1 MLFYEIKVHYSRQT
15 GEDNP
20 GKVKE
25 TYLVE
30 GFTCA
35 DVEERVM
42 ETIRPYVFQGDCEVP
57 SSKKV
62 QYYDLIPQADGEYW
76 YKARLELITID
87 NDKETRKP
95 ASILVQ
101 ADNMLE
107 ALQTLK
113 KHLASVDCEII
124 GLAKSPVMDVI
135 RATT

>member
-1 MLFYEIKVHYSRQT
+1 MLFYEIKVHYSHQT

-42 ETIRPYVFQGDCEVP
+42 EAIRPYVFQGDCEVP
-57 SSKKV
+57 SCKKV